1 MSDAIKRMRHDM
13 TETQSTEALQ
23 REILELSN
31 QVLRSAGE
39 SENTAAVLGKIIELC
54 HQTVAGDEAFILLH
68 DKAAGELV
76 GIIQSGASYR
86 PEGHFRLRMEEPSL
100 GVWAFK
106 QQQSTAVEDA
116 AHDTRVSPR
125 MRERFGTAS
134 LLAAPLRLNQAVTGV
149 LMITSRKPRTYS
161 ARDLA
166 LLEAL
171 ARDAAFAMHAQQS
184 REARLRA
191 ETALGESE
199 FRFKALLEAA
209 PEPILVNVDGRYVYA
224 NPAALELYGA
234 DSLDEILGKDTLDIV
249 HPDSWDLVRERVA
262 KHLRGEPVPSRVEQ
276 RWIRSDGSSVE
287 VEVTAVPF
295 LFGGKPAVHVMAR
308 DITARKRAEEVM
320 RESDE
325 RNRTLLEVSPDGIWI
340 HSNTR
345 IAYANDAL
353 VKMLGYDSAQ
363 ALLGREIYEFFVPE
377 FRESLRERVAHVV
390 TTLGR
395 APLTQTALLRND
407 GSRVEVETTAT
418 AFRQGDTVWNVSII
432 RDITDRRRSEQ
443 SLRESEERF
452 RDLAELSSDW
462 FWEQDASLRFTEMSD
477 DLYAKTRFRPN
488 LTLGKLRWELPII
501 GVSEEQWRAH
511 REALERHEAFEHFVY
526 RLVNETGEIRWFS
539 ISGKPLFGPDG
550 GFRGYRG
557 TGQDITARK
566 IAEDEIERLAF
577 YDPLTQLP
585 NRRLLLDRLQHALA
599 SSARSGRNGA
609 LLFIDL
615 DNFKTLN
622 DTLGHDKGD
631 LLLQQVAQRLAT
643 CVREGD
649 TVARLGGDEFVVMLE
664 GLSQNAEEA
673 ATQTEIAGEK
683 IVATL
688 NQPYLLAG
696 YEHRS
701 TPSIGVTLFGG
712 HQNAIDELLK
722 QADLAMYQSKAAGRN
737 TLRFF
742 DPKMQA
748 MVTDRAALE
757 ADLGEA
763 VRQAQFVLYYQA
775 QVDRYSRLTGAEVLV
790 RWCHPRR
797 GIVSPAEFIPLAEET
812 GLILPL
818 GNWVLETACAQLAK
832 WAEQPDTAHL
842 SLAVNISANQLQQA
856 DFVAQVLAILG
867 STGANPQRLK
877 LELTESLLVSNV
889 ENSIAKMT
897 ALKAKGVGF
906 SLDDFGTGY
915 SSLSQLKRLP
925 LDQLKIDQSFV
936 RDILIDPND
945 AAIAKM
951 VVALAESMGLT
962 VIAEGVET
970 EAQRDYLAH
979 QGCHAYQGFLFGHPV
994 PLDEFEAFVRRI

>member
-1 MSDAIKRMRHDM
+1 MSDPLKRMRRNMAEAH
-13 TETQSTEALQ
+13 STEALQ

-31 QVLRSAGE
+31 QLLRSAGE
-39 SENTAAVLGKIIELC
+39 GENTAAVLGKIIELC
-54 HQTVAGDEAFILLH
+54 HRTIAGDEAFILLH
-68 DKAAGELV
+68 DRAAGELV

-106 QQQSTAVEDA
+106 QEQSTAVEDA

-149 LMITSRKPRTYS
+149 LMITSRKPRAYS
-161 ARDLA
+161 ARDA
-166 LLEAL
+166 AVLEAL
-171 ARDAAFAMHAQQS
+171 AREAAHAMHAQQS

-191 ETALGESE
+191 EAALGESE
-199 FRFKALLEAA
+199 FRFRALLEAA
-209 PEPILVNVDGRYVYA
+209 PEPILVHVDGRYVYA

-234 DSLDEILGKDTLDIV
+234 DSLDQILGKDTLSLV

-276 RWIRSDGSSVE
+276 RWIRADGTPVE

-295 LFGGKPAVHVMAR
+295 RFGGKPAVHVMAR
-308 DITARKRAEEVM
+308 DITDRKR
-320 RESDE
+320 
-325 RNRTLLEVSPDGIWI
+325 
-340 HSNTR
+340 
-345 IAYANDAL
+345 Y
-353 VKMLGYDSAQ
+353 
-363 ALLGREIYEFFVPE
+363 
-377 FRESLRERVAHVV
+377 
-390 TTLGR
+390 
-395 APLTQTALLRND
+395 
-407 GSRVEVETTAT
+407 
-418 AFRQGDTVWNVSII
+418 
-432 RDITDRRRSEQ
+432 EQ

-462 FWEQDASLRFTEMSD
+462 FWEQDASLRFTQMSD

-511 REALERHEAFEHFVY
+511 REVLERHEPFEHFVY
-526 RLVNETGEIRWFS
+526 RLVNEANEIRWFS

-550 GFRGYRG
+550 EFRGYRG
-557 TGQDITARK
+557 TGRDITARK

-664 GLSQNAEEA
+664 GLSENAEEA
-673 ATQTEIAGEK
+673 ATQTEVVGEK

-722 QADLAMYQSKAAGRN
+722 QADLAMYQAKAAGRN

-757 ADLGEA
+757 ADLREA
-763 VRQAQFVLYYQA
+763 VSQGQFVLYYQS
-775 QVDRYSRLTGAEVLV
+775 QVDRDGRRTGAEVLV
-790 RWCHPRR
+790 RWRHPRR
-797 GIVSPAEFIPLAEET
+797 GIVSPVEFIPLAEET

-832 WAEQPDTAHL
+832 WADQPDTAHL
-842 SLAVNISANQLQQA
+842 SLAVNISANQLQRA

-877 LELTESLLVSNV
+877 LELTESLLLSDV
-889 ENSIAKMT
+889 ENSIAKMS

-915 SSLSQLKRLP
+915 SSLSHLKRLP

-970 EAQRDYLAH
+970 EAQRDYLAR
-979 QGCHAYQGFLFGHPV
+979 QGCHAYQGFLFSRPV
-994 PLDEFEAFVRRI
+994 PLDEFEEFVRRV

>member
-1 MSDAIKRMRHDM
+1 MA
-13 TETQSTEALQ
+13 ETHSTEAVQ

-31 QVLRSAGE
+31 QLLRSAGE
-39 SENTAAVLGKIIELC
+39 SESTAAVLAKIIELC
-54 HQTVAGDEAFILLH
+54 HQAFASDQAFILLH
-68 DKAAGELV
+68 DRAADELV
-76 GIIQSGASYR
+76 GIIQTGAGYR
-86 PEGHFRLRMEEPSL
+86 PEGHFRLRLDEPSL

-106 QQQSTAVEDA
+106 QEQSTAVEDA
-116 AHDTRVSPR
+116 AHDARVSPQ
-125 MRERFGTAS
+125 MRERFGVAS
-134 LLAAPLRLNQAVTGV
+134 SLAAPLRLNQIVNGV
-149 LMITSRKPRTYS
+149 LMITSRTARTYS
-161 ARDLA
+161 ARDVA
-166 LLEAL
+166 VLEAL
-171 ARDAAFAMHAQQS
+171 AREAAYAMHAQQS
-184 REARLRA
+184 REARMRA

-199 FRFKALLEAA
+199 FRFQALLEAA
-209 PEPILVNVDGRYVYA
+209 PEPILVHVDGRYVYA
-224 NPAALELYGA
+224 NPAALELHGA
-234 DSLDEILGKDTLDIV
+234 TSLDQIVGKDTLDLV

-262 KHLRGEPVPSRVEQ
+262 KHLRGESVPSKVEQ
-276 RWIRSDGSSVE
+276 RWVRLDGTPVD

-295 LFGGKPAVHVMAR
+295 LLEGKPAVHVMAR
-308 DITARKRAEEVM
+308 DITARKQAEAVL
-320 RESDE
+320 RESNE
-325 RNRTLLEVSPDGIWI
+325 RNRTLLEVTPDGIWI
-340 HSNTR
+340 HSNAR
-345 IAYANDAL
+345 IAYANGAL
-353 VKMLGYDSAQ
+353 ATMLGYDNPQ
-363 ALLGREIYEFFVPE
+363 ALIGREIYEFFIPE
-377 FRESLRERVAHVV
+377 FRQSLRERVAHVV

-395 APLTQTALLRND
+395 APLTETAMLRRD
-407 GSRVEVETTAT
+407 GSRVEVETAAT
-418 AFRQGDTVWNVSII
+418 AFRQGDAVWNVSVI
-432 RDITDRRRSEQ
+432 RNITDRKRAEQ
-443 SLRESEERF
+443 TLRESEERF

-462 FWEQDASLRFTEMSD
+462 FWEQDATLRFTAMSD
-477 DLYAKTRFRPN
+477 DLYAKAHFRPSS
-488 LTLGKLRWELPII
+488 TLGKLRWELPII
-501 GVSEEQWRAH
+501 GVSEQQWRAH
-511 REALERHEAFEHFVY
+511 REVLERHEPFEHFVY
-526 RLVNETGEIRWFS
+526 RLVNDEGEIRWFS
-539 ISGKPLFGPDG
+539 ISGKPLFGADG
-550 GFRGYRG
+550 AFRGYRG

-664 GLSQNAEEA
+664 GLSENPGEA
-673 ATQTEIAGEK
+673 ATQTEVVGEK
-683 IVATL
+683 IITTL

-712 HQNAIDELLK
+712 REDAIDELLK

-757 ADLGEA
+757 ADLREA
-763 VRQAQFVLYYQA
+763 VAQGQFVLYYQP
-775 QVDRYSRLTGAEVLV
+775 QVVRHDRLAGAEVLV
-790 RWCHPRR
+790 RWQHPRR

-818 GNWVLETACAQLAK
+818 GNWVLETACAQLAT
-832 WAEQPDTAHL
+832 WAARPHTAQL

-856 DFVAQVLAILG
+856 DFVAQVLAVLA
-867 STGANPQRLK
+867 STGADPQRLK
-877 LELTESLLVSNV
+877 LELTESLLLTNV

-915 SSLSQLKRLP
+915 SSLSHLKRLP

-936 RDILIDPND
+936 RDILVDSND

-962 VIAEGVET
+962 VVAEGVET
-970 EAQRDYLAH
+970 EAQRDYLAR
-979 QGCHAYQGFLFGHPV
+979 QGCHSYQGFLLGRPMALH
-994 PLDEFEAFVRRI
+994 EFEAFVTRF